1 MEEYERYVVKAASSK
16 NPDEGYYTDDLDD
29 AVGTAK
35 AQAASMGVPFKVVDN
50 RKKRLAATVQPDGSI
65 EHSKTSVLTGASKQ
79 PGMVSIDKTQL
90 REMIRAAVIKK
101 LEEGK
106 GKPTDKSEKHD
117 KDGKKHLKHHSSK
130 RDFKK
135 EIDDAKK
142 RLKEAQEK
150 FITLQEQAGH
160 TANGSRLGKQNV
172 GKEEVSGG
180 VPGAMSSMPMEAPG
194 GSALKKPAKK
204 AAPNPYSSEELLMFI
219 HNSHDFMEGHVKK
232 AIERL
237 LARQMKDGQY
247 NSAQAPT
254 LWMHLVNAAAKAYIE
269 DYGSGTELIDQ
280 VFTKQDRMQ
289 VAIELAKNFEKAI
302 ENGDHTIDSA
312 INNFHEE

>member
-16 NPDEGYYTDDLDD
+16 NPNEGYYTDDLDD

-90 REMIRAAVIKK
+90 REMIRAAVIKR

-106 GKPTDKSEKHD
+106 GKPTDKSKKHD
-117 KDGKKHLKHHSSK
+117 KDDKKRLKHHSSK

-150 FITLQEQAGH
+150 FTTLQEQAGH
-160 TANGSRLGKQNV
+160 TTNGSRLGKQSV
-172 GKEEVSGG
+172 GKEAMGGG
-180 VPGAMSSMPMEAPG
+180 VPGAMPPMEEGPF
-194 GSALKKPAKK
+194 SSKKPAKK
-204 AAPNPYSSEELLMFI
+204 VNPYSSEELLMFI
-219 HNSHDFMEGHVKK
+219 HNSHNFMEGHVKK
-232 AIERL
+232 AIERF
-237 LARQMKDGQY
+237 LARQMKAGQY

-254 LWMHLVNAAAKAYIE
+254 LWMHLVDAAAKAYIE

-289 VAIELAKNFEKAI
+289 AAIELAKDFEKAI
-302 ENGDHTIDSA
+302 ENGDHTVDDA
-312 INNFHEE
+312 IGNFHE

>member
-16 NPDEGYYTDDLDD
+16 NSNEGYHTDDLDD
-29 AVGTAK
+29 AIGTAK
-35 AQAASMGVPFKVVDN
+35 AQAVSLKVPFKVVDN
-50 RKKRLAATVQPDGSI
+50 RRKRMAAVVNPDGSV
-65 EHSKTSVLTGASKQ
+65 EHSKTSVLAGASK

-135 EIDDAKK
+135 EIEDAKK
-142 RLKEAQEK
+142 RLKESQQK
-150 FITLQEQAGH
+150 FHALQEQIGH
-160 TANGSRLGKQNV
+160 TANGSRLGKQSV
-172 GKEEVSGG
+172 GKEEMSGG
-180 VPGAMSSMPMEAPG
+180 VPGAMPPMPVDEGPF
-194 GSALKKPAKK
+194 SAKKPKK
-204 AAPNPYSSEELLMFI
+204 NPYSSEELLMFI

-232 AIERL
+232 AVERL
-237 LARQMKDGQY
+237 LARQMKAGQY

-254 LWMHLVNAAAKAYIE
+254 LWMHLVNAAAKAYID
-269 DYGSGTELIDQ
+269 DYGSGNDIIDQ
-280 VFTKQDRMQ
+280 VFSKEDRMQ
-289 VAIELAKNFEKAI
+289 VATELATDFEKAI
-302 ENGDHTIDSA
+302 EAGDHTVDGA
-312 INNFHEE
+312 IGNFHE